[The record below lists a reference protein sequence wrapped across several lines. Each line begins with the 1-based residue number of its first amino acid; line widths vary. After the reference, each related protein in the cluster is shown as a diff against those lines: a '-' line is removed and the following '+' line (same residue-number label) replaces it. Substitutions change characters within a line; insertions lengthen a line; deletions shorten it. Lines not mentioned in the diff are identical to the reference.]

1 MSQAFFCP
9 TVMGLSRDWADSS
22 CSTRGVEESAGRS
35 CLCCDPH
42 HHPASWA
49 FVPFFGFSQLQ
60 DLGRSSGPMPYP
72 KAASARYIPPQS
84 GSLERA
90 EAEPWRHSSARSR
103 PWSPLASGN
112 RTCVRTCK
120 CGCLCVRILLVSLGN
135 LGVGL
140 E

>member
-9 TVMGLSRDWADSS
+9 TVMGMSRDWADSS

-42 HHPASWA
+42 HHPASWV

-72 KAASARYIPPQS
+72 KAASGRYIPPTV
-84 GSLERA
+84 GILGEVRGRALEA
-90 EAEPWRHSSARSR
+90 LFSQVQALE
-103 PWSPLASGN
+103 SPGQW
-112 RTCVRTCK
+112 
-120 CGCLCVRILLVSLGN
+120 
-135 LGVGL
+135 
-140 E
+140 